1 MDPFAR
7 TMWRFGLGFAAGM
20 LVAVIALSVVYFH
33 ARPRCSDRVV
43 SSSIS
48 PEQQRTAT
56 VMERRCGEEA
66 AFVTHVNV
74 RATAQPEHRGFFSG
88 RATEGEVFEVELDAL
103 SAGVT
108 LAWTGPNQLTVRC
121 PQCSDSLLRQRTG
134 RSGPVTI
141 TYETPG
147 R

>member
-1 MDPFAR
+1 
-7 TMWRFGLGFAAGM
+7 MWRFGLGFAAGM

-48 PEQQRTAT
+48 PDQQWTAT

-66 AFVTHVNV
+66 AFFTHVNLRPTV
-74 RATAQPEHRGFFSG
+74 QPERYGFFSG
-88 RATEGEVFEVELDAL
+88 RVTDGEVFEMEQDAL
-103 SAGVT
+103 SAGVM
-108 LAWTGPNQLTVRC
+108 LAWTGPNQLTIRC
-121 PQCSDSLLRQRTG
+121 PQCSASLLRQRAE